1 VRAGAALAAGKER
14 ETIMAGYIRRG
25 VHGQTVEALGTRIV
39 SGAIAEGETLD
50 VPALIA
56 ELNVSQTPLR
66 EALKVLTAK
75 GLIDARQKRG
85 TFVRP
90 RSGWNLLDSDV
101 IRWQFATG
109 AGDRILSDLAE
120 VRDAVEPAAA
130 RLAAGRRTA
139 TDLEALDAALDAM
152 ATAADATAAAAAD
165 LAWHRALLAATHN
178 ELFQRMDTFIEPG
191 LVERDRLVHAAHAD
205 DPVPS
210 HRFVTDAVRDR
221 DARGAENAMRALL
234 DLAEHDLAQIT
245 RPAPAPRD
253 PAGRTSRTPTQTTSA
268 PEERP

>member
-1 VRAGAALAAGKER
+1 
-14 ETIMAGYIRRG
+14 MAGYIGRG

-39 SGAIAEGETLD
+39 SGAIAEGEILD
-50 VPALIA
+50 VAALIA

-75 GLIDARQKRG
+75 GMVDARQKRG

-101 IRWQFATG
+101 IRWQFAAG
-109 AGDRILSDLAE
+109 AGDRVLSDLAE

-130 RLAAGRRTA
+130 RLAAGRRTDA
-139 TDLEALDAALDAM
+139 DLEALDAALAAM
-152 ATAADATAAAAAD
+152 ATAADPADAAAAD

-178 ELFQRMDTFIEPG
+178 ELFQRMDIFIEPG
-191 LVERDRLVHAAHAD
+191 LAERDRLVHAAHAD

-210 HRFVTDAVRDR
+210 HQSVTDAVRDG
-221 DARGAENAMRALL
+221 DTARAEAAMRALL
-234 DLAEHDLAQIT
+234 DLAEHDLAQVT
-245 RPAPAPRD
+245 HPAPARD
-253 PAGRTSRTPTQTTSA
+253 AAADDSTRAPSAAEPA
-268 PEERP
+268 EEST